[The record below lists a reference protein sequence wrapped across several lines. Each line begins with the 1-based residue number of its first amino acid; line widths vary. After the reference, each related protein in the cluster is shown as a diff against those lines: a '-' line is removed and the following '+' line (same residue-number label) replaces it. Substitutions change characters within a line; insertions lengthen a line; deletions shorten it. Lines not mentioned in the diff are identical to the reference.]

1 MVSARRFGAPARND
15 GGRDGVSEEVGAGS
29 LDSVEV
35 GRGEEH
41 VEQALE
47 GLAQVEEDKEG
58 PVEEPCPCL
67 ELGEGRGLRVDDIP
81 KILDFCQGRLP
92 LSQQDIR
99 GEFTPVGREIEVVRG
114 GKDEEVVKEV
124 GGIAICAERILVLSK
139 VVQRVDLVQ

>member
-1 MVSARRFGAPARND
+1 
-15 GGRDGVSEEVGAGS
+15 
-29 LDSVEV
+29 
-35 GRGEEH
+35 
-41 VEQALE
+41 
-47 GLAQVEEDKEG
+47 
-58 PVEEPCPCL
+58 VEEPCPCL

-114 GKDEEVVKEV
+114 GKDEEVVEEV